1 MPVVD
6 WSCWSFHQEEILS
19 YKLPVSVGF
28 FGTQHPRA
36 RHQPGDAR
44 TELRGLRCMRYF
56 GGVPESTDAAS

>member
-28 FGTQHPRA
+28 IIQKANNQHHRA
-36 RHQPGDAR
+36 AQRHQPGDAR
-44 TELRGLRCMRYF
+44 TELRGLRRMR
-56 GGVPESTDAAS
+56 